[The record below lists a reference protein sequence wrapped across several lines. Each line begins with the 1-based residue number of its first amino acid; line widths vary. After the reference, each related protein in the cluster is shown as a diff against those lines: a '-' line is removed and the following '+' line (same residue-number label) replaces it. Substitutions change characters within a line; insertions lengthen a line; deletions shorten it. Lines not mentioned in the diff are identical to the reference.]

1 MWHIFLLTKISHI
14 NIAGKLE
21 VGKKLHAEIVLRVGL
36 KTGQVILFD
45 VSEINIS
52 ELVRLA
58 GEMTDIMA
66 LQDVNGGQDFLVFH
80 DVKFSLSTGT
90 VVFGVRYE
98 KGIHIRGR
106 MVLFGTKGEIDG
118 QFCEDGLF
126 IKGGID
132 PINIGGLEVRSAKT
146 AGDRATMEV
155 EMTDDKQKVFVDGM
169 IRFYAYELKVFLYAH
184 VQKRILEA
192 DISVQ
197 FTEHIAFMLKANA
210 SVPDSNS
217 LEKAVMDFRA
227 EIHPDMVGALF
238 DAIQEAISTIRTLAL
253 DSIDTAVNKLQ
264 DVVNKKEA
272 ELKQM
277 EAGLKVLEGEVDE
290 EIQKRQTKINK
301 DNEERENLDNE
312 LKRLNDAVTEAE
324 QKHNQNETAITN
336 LKDKK
341 TEIENRYQTKIRETN
356 AHYKQ
361 LEEQEKDN
369 QRKWKGKL
377 KELEDEKENSYGH
390 KLKDLL
396 NAQLSYKSW
405 DGKFVSQS
413 FNACCP

>member
-1 MWHIFLLTKISHI
+1 M
-14 NIAGKLE
+14 
-21 VGKKLHAEIVLRVGL
+21 VLSVGL

-45 VSEINIS
+45 VSKVNIS

-58 GEMTDIMA
+58 GEMTDIVA

-106 MVLFGTKGEIDG
+106 MELFGTKGEIDG

-169 IRFYAYELKVFLYAH
+169 IRFYAYELKVFLNAH
-184 VQKRILEA
+184 VQNRTLEA

-197 FTEHIAFMLKANA
+197 FTEHIAFMLQANA

-238 DAIQEAISTIRTLAL
+238 DAIQEAINTIRTLAL
-253 DSIDTAVNKLQ
+253 DSIDTAVKKLQ
-264 DVVNKKEA
+264 DVVDQKGA

-277 EAGLKVLEGEVDE
+277 EADLKVLEGEVNE
-290 EIQKRQTKINK
+290 EIQKRQTKISK
-301 DNEERENLDNE
+301 DNEERLKLENE
-312 LKRLNDAVTEAE
+312 LKTLSDAVTEAE
-324 QKHNQNETAITN
+324 QKHNQNKTAITN
-336 LKDKK
+336 LKNKEE
-341 TEIENRYQTKIRETN
+341 EIKRRYNTKVRETN
-356 AHYKQ
+356 DHYKQ
-361 LEEQEKDN
+361 LEKQERDN
-369 QRKWKGKL
+369 QKKWQTQL
-377 KELEDEKENSYGH
+377 RELENKKESSYGH
-390 KLKDLL
+390 MLKDLL
-396 NAQLSYKSW
+396 SAQLKYNSW
-405 DGKFVSQS
+405 NGKFVFTSVI
-413 FNACCP
+413 

>member
-1 MWHIFLLTKISHI
+1 
-14 NIAGKLE
+14 
-21 VGKKLHAEIVLRVGL
+21 
-36 KTGQVILFD
+36 
-45 VSEINIS
+45 
-52 ELVRLA
+52 
-58 GEMTDIMA
+58 
-66 LQDVNGGQDFLVFH
+66 
-80 DVKFSLSTGT
+80 
-90 VVFGVRYE
+90 
-98 KGIHIRGR
+98 
-106 MVLFGTKGEIDG
+106 
-118 QFCEDGLF
+118 
-126 IKGGID
+126 
-132 PINIGGLEVRSAKT
+132 
-146 AGDRATMEV
+146 
-155 EMTDDKQKVFVDGM
+155 
-169 IRFYAYELKVFLYAH
+169 
-184 VQKRILEA
+184 
-192 DISVQ
+192 
-197 FTEHIAFMLKANA
+197 MLKANV
-210 SVPDSNS
+210 SDPDSNS

-227 EIHPDMVGALF
+227 EIHPDMVAALF
-238 DAIQEAISTIRTLAL
+238 DAIQEAINTIRTLAL
-253 DSIDTAVNKLQ
+253 DSIDAAVNKLQ
-264 DVVNKKEA
+264 DVVNKKGA

-277 EAGLKVLEGEVDE
+277 EADLKVLEEEVNK
-290 EIQKRQTKINK
+290 EIQTRQAKIGK
-301 DNEERENLDNE
+301 DNEERVKLENE
-312 LKRLNDAVTEAE
+312 LERLNDAVTEAE